1 MGYLGSPNMGVPR
14 ASGYGLNHI
23 DGRLDHQS
31 IHGIWG
37 SILGPLLGQPLGQL
51 AQPLGLGSQ
60 LLGIGYTHRMAY
72 GPSHTTRARVM
83 CARAR
88 ARAPAE

>member
-1 MGYLGSPNMGVPR
+1 MGVPR

-51 AQPLGLGSQ
+51 AQPLGLG
-60 LLGIGYTHRMAY
+60 I
-72 GPSHTTRARVM
+72 
-83 CARAR
+83 
-88 ARAPAE
+88 RAPMGWPIPWDP

>member
-1 MGYLGSPNMGVPR
+1 MFIAYAVQDLAP
-14 ASGYGLNHI
+14 
-23 DGRLDHQS
+23 
-31 IHGIWG
+31 IWG
-37 SILGPLLGQPLGQL
+37 LQGQPLGQPLGQL